1 MALNFLA
8 GAVAVYLI
16 IGPWGRPGTA
26 STSGTDLIPERAWLP
41 TLGAQRISLVA
52 IIAAVAA
59 VVAVAVLM
67 GGTRYGLRVKA
78 VGRSPAS
85 ARLMGISPR
94 RYTLSAF
101 VIGGA
106 LAGVAGSVQVTGFH
120 HKLVP
125 SISGGYGFLAV
136 LVVLLANFRVVWIA
150 PIALFF
156 AAIQVGSTQLSLRL
170 SIDSSLAGVIEGVL
184 VLSILLV
191 GGWRSRRTLSLAART
206 AGGRV
211 METLAGII
219 AAAAPLIYAAIGE
232 TISEKAGVVNLSL
245 DGSILLS
252 AMTGFAAAVASGSVL
267 VGFAAAIAVS
277 VAIAAVVA
285 FSGIEL
291 RLNQI
296 AVGFVLF
303 LLARQL
309 ALFLGDSYVGQSG
322 PKVPAFDI
330 PLLSEIPFFGTVLFS
345 HNLSVYGAY
354 VVVLVSY
361 VFIYRTRPGL
371 VLRGIGERPEAAF
384 ARGVPVNRL
393 RYVYTLV
400 GGALVGVAG
409 AAVSLDQIAGWRENL
424 TTNLGWIALAFVIF
438 GGWHPLRVAG
448 ACLIYRGLLYV
459 AGELQGTF
467 PELVQVLTQLPFLLM
482 ILMLTAINTPWFR
495 RLGDRHPRWRNL
507 LGSNAP
513 SALGTSSTGSDV
525 RPNCA
530 PSRVAGYRAPSA
542 SARRASRSAA
552 PRTRRGPVAR

>member
-1 MALNFLA
+1 
-8 GAVAVYLI
+8 
-16 IGPWGRPGTA
+16 
-26 STSGTDLIPERAWLP
+26 
-41 TLGAQRISLVA
+41 
-52 IIAAVAA
+52 
-59 VVAVAVLM
+59 
-67 GGTRYGLRVKA
+67 
-78 VGRSPAS
+78 
-85 ARLMGISPR
+85 
-94 RYTLSAF
+94 
-101 VIGGA
+101 
-106 LAGVAGSVQVTGFH
+106 
-120 HKLVP
+120 
-125 SISGGYGFLAV
+125 
-136 LVVLLANFRVVWIA
+136 
-150 PIALFF
+150 
-156 AAIQVGSTQLSLRL
+156 
-170 SIDSSLAGVIEGVL
+170 
-184 VLSILLV
+184 
-191 GGWRSRRTLSLAART
+191 
-206 AGGRV
+206 

-219 AAAAPLIYAAIGE
+219 AAAAPLIYAALGE

-267 VGFAAAIAVS
+267 VGFVAAIGVS

-322 PKVPAFDI
+322 PKVPAYDV

-354 VVVLVSY
+354 VAVAVTY

-371 VLRGIGERPEAAF
+371 VLRGIGERPAAAF

-438 GGWHPLRVAG
+438 GGWHPVRVAA

-459 AGELQGTF
+459 ASELQDTF
-467 PELVQVLTQLPFLLM
+467 PSLVQILTQLPFLLM
-482 ILMLTAINTPWFR
+482 ILMLTAIHTNWFR
-495 RLGDRHPRWRNL
+495 RLSDRHPRWRNV

-513 SALGTSSTGSDV
+513 SALGTAFHRD
-525 RPNCA
+525 
-530 PSRVAGYRAPSA
+530 
-542 SARRASRSAA
+542 
-552 PRTRRGPVAR
+552 